1 MKLPGI
7 RFDKEA
13 IIGFLIN
20 HGEKIVGGSVGMIA
34 CFLVYGGID
43 AIRSQSVAKEQQP
56 ASIEAKSTSTAAYI
70 ESVKKPPANVLAKNV
85 SLKKSIDS
93 WREPKITPMPEVSL
107 LNKPLFE
114 ERSKRTQPAVL
125 PIENLR
131 AVAGVVVLA
140 AKDKDV
146 APPQPDRNAD
156 RDVEPSPTGKPP
168 RPRSGRGRAEKEE
181 AFPPFG
187 LPPGGDP
194 MGQNNAM
201 RGRIAGYVIVTG
213 LIPMAKQ
220 NGEYRQRFESA
231 GFQDPKRDVPLWSD
245 YLVERSETAAGEP
258 DAWKKMDLKQIAK
271 QSQDE
276 WAGTQENPPT
286 RFLLPDSTAAAQTP
300 AAGSPSTLGNTGSSY
315 CAPLPQ
321 LIAGEAWGTKAM
333 HPWFISYLKQ
343 KKTASQDALGAAPP
357 EPPQGSS
364 PTNERIE
371 YSLFRFVDMNVE
383 PGKSYRYRVRL
394 SVWNPNYN
402 LAAQHLSE
410 STLAKAAKLV
420 SAPSNVS
427 LPVVVPETT
436 SMLVRS
442 LRKESMKRLKPGM
455 IELLVLAPNRQTGN
469 YSLRS
474 LVTEV
479 GGLANIDQSLNK
491 PGDSRVRGE
500 DIATNRVLVDMRGRQ
515 DDRTDTRTK
524 ASPAPPEPFEMLFL
538 RADGS
543 FEKATTADSQVRI
556 NQYIGTLPPAEET
569 TKGSSRDRSG
579 QPEMPQENLNPFQ
592 PR

>member
-13 IIGFLIN
+13 TVSFLIN
-20 HGEKIVGGSVGMIA
+20 HGEKIIGGIVGVLA
-34 CFLVYGGID
+34 LWLVYGGID
-43 AIRSQSVAKEQQP
+43 AIRSQSVVKEQQP
-56 ASIEAKSTSTAAYI
+56 ASIESKSASTAAHI

-85 SLKKSIDS
+85 SLKKLIEP
-93 WREPKITPMPEVSL
+93 WRIPKITATPEVSL
-107 LNKPLFE
+107 LDKPLFE

-125 PIENLR
+125 PIEQLR

-140 AKDKDV
+140 VKAKDV

-156 RDVEPSPTGKPP
+156 RDVEPGPTRKPP
-168 RPRSGRGRAEKEE
+168 RARYGRGRAD
-181 AFPPFG
+181 ADQG
-187 LPPGGDP
+187 VSLPPGGDP
-194 MGQNNAM
+194 MGQNNAV

-220 NGEYRQRFESA
+220 AGEYRQRFESA
-231 GFQDPKRDVPLWSD
+231 GFRDPKRDSPLWSD

-258 DAWKKMDLKQIAK
+258 DAWNKMDLKQIAK
-271 QSQDE
+271 QSQEE
-276 WAGTQENPPT
+276 WAGIQENPPT
-286 RFLLPDSTAAAQTP
+286 IFLLPESTAAAP
-300 AAGSPSTLGNTGSSY
+300 VAGSPSALGSTGSSY

-321 LIAGEAWGTKAM
+321 LIAGEAWGTQAM
-333 HPWFISYLKQ
+333 HPWFIAYLKQ
-343 KKTASQDALGAAPP
+343 KKRASEDASGAAPP
-357 EPPQGSS
+357 EPTPESS
-364 PTNERIE
+364 PTNKGIE
-371 YSLFRFVDMNVE
+371 YRLFRFVDMNVE

-394 SVWNPNYN
+394 SIWNPNLN

-420 SAPSNVS
+420 STQSNVS
-427 LPVVVPETT
+427 LPVVVPEST

-442 LRKESMKRLKPGM
+442 LRKEAMKRLKPGM
-455 IELLVLAPNRQTGN
+455 IELLVLAPNSQTGT

-500 DIATNRVLVDMRGRQ
+500 DIATNHVLVDMRGRQ
-515 DDRTDTRTK
+515 DDRPDTRTK

-543 FEKATTADSQVRI
+543 FEKATAADSQVRI
-556 NQYIGTLPPAEET
+556 NQYIGTLPPTEET
-569 TKGSSRDRSG
+569 TKGSIRDRPG

-592 PR
+592 SK

>member
-13 IIGFLIN
+13 TVGFLIN
-20 HGEKIVGGSVGMIA
+20 HGEKIIGVSVGVLA
-34 CFLVYGGID
+34 LWLVYGGID
-43 AIRSQSVAKEQQP
+43 AIRSQSVVKEQQP
-56 ASIEAKSTSTAAYI
+56 ASIESKSTSTAAHI
-70 ESVKKPPANVLAKNV
+70 ESVKKPPVNVLAKNV
-85 SLKKSIDS
+85 SLKKLIEP
-93 WREPKITPMPEVSL
+93 WRTPKITATPEVSL
-107 LNKPLFE
+107 LDKPLFE

-125 PIENLR
+125 PIEQLR

-140 AKDKDV
+140 AKAKEV

-156 RDVEPSPTGKPP
+156 RDVEPGPTRKPT
-168 RPRSGRGRAEKEE
+168 RARSGRGRADAEG
-181 AFPPFG
+181 AQG
-187 LPPGGDP
+187 VSLPPGGEP
-194 MGQNNAM
+194 MGQNNAV

-220 NGEYRQRFESA
+220 EGEYRQRFESA
-231 GFQDPKRDVPLWSD
+231 GFRDPKRDSPLWSD

-258 DAWKKMDLKQIAK
+258 DAWNKMDLKQIAR
-271 QSQDE
+271 QSQEE

-286 RFLLPDSTAAAQTP
+286 IFLLPESTAAAP
-300 AAGSPSTLGNTGSSY
+300 AAGSPSALGSTGSSY

-321 LIAGEAWGTKAM
+321 LIAGEAWGTQAM
-333 HPWFISYLKQ
+333 HPWFIAYLKQ
-343 KKTASQDALGAAPP
+343 KKRASEDASGATPP
-357 EPPQGSS
+357 EPTPESS
-364 PTNERIE
+364 PTNKGIE
-371 YSLFRFVDMNVE
+371 YRLFRFVDMNVE

-394 SVWNPNYN
+394 SIWNPNFN

-420 SAPSNVS
+420 STQSNVS
-427 LPVVVPETT
+427 LPVVVPEST

-442 LRKESMKRLKPGM
+442 LRKEAMKRLKPGM
-455 IELLVLAPNRQTGN
+455 IELLVLAPNSQTGN

-500 DIATNRVLVDMRGRQ
+500 DIATNHVLVDMRGRQ
-515 DDRTDTRTK
+515 DDRADTRTK

-538 RADGS
+538 RTDGS
-543 FEKATTADSQVRI
+543 FEKATAADSQVRI
-556 NQYIGTLPPAEET
+556 NQYIGTLPPTEET
-569 TKGSSRDRSG
+569 TKGSIRDRPG

-592 PR
+592 SK

>member
-13 IIGFLIN
+13 TVSFLIN
-20 HGEKIVGGSVGMIA
+20 HGEKIIGGIVGVLA
-34 CFLVYGGID
+34 LWLVYGGID
-43 AIRSQSVAKEQQP
+43 AIRGQSVVKEQQP
-56 ASIEAKSTSTAAYI
+56 ASIESKSASTAAHI

-85 SLKKSIDS
+85 SLKKLIEP
-93 WREPKITPMPEVSL
+93 WRIPKITATPEVSL
-107 LNKPLFE
+107 LDKPLFE

-125 PIENLR
+125 PIEQLR

-140 AKDKDV
+140 VKAKDV

-156 RDVEPSPTGKPP
+156 RDVEPGPTRKPP
-168 RPRSGRGRAEKEE
+168 RARYGRGRADAEG
-181 AFPPFG
+181 AQG
-187 LPPGGDP
+187 VSLPPGGDP
-194 MGQNNAM
+194 MGQNNAV

-220 NGEYRQRFESA
+220 AGEYRQRFESA
-231 GFQDPKRDVPLWSD
+231 GFRDPKRDSPLWSD

-258 DAWKKMDLKQIAK
+258 DAWNKMDLKQIAK

-276 WAGTQENPPT
+276 WAGIQENPPT
-286 RFLLPDSTAAAQTP
+286 IFLLPESTAAAP
-300 AAGSPSTLGNTGSSY
+300 VAGSPSALGSTGSSY

-321 LIAGEAWGTKAM
+321 LIAGEAWGTQAM
-333 HPWFISYLKQ
+333 HPWFIGYLKH
-343 KKTASQDALGAAPP
+343 KTPP
-357 EPPQGSS
+357 EPTPESS
-364 PTNERIE
+364 PTNKGIE
-371 YSLFRFVDMNVE
+371 YRLFRFVDMNVE

-394 SVWNPNYN
+394 SIWNPNLN

-420 SAPSNVS
+420 STQSNVS
-427 LPVVVPETT
+427 LPVVVPEST

-442 LRKESMKRLKPGM
+442 LRKEAMKRLKPGM
-455 IELLVLAPNRQTGN
+455 IELLVLAPNSQTGT

-500 DIATNRVLVDMRGRQ
+500 DIATNHVLVDMRGRQ

-543 FEKATTADSQVRI
+543 FEKATAADSQVRI
-556 NQYIGTLPPAEET
+556 NQYIGTLPPTEET
-569 TKGSSRDRSG
+569 TKGSIRDRPG

-592 PR
+592 SK